1 MKKEMYL
8 KSEIK
13 AVITLYI
20 RPDTPKQKILDLL
33 KREEPIISNIKSRVT
48 RQGIQGAFQRLKTF
62 LNYMPPS
69 DCGYVICCSPE
80 KLVYI
85 NDIRVTVDKY
95 YCGGEFYAVP
105 LEETL
110 AAQLNPIGILTLDTK
125 EATLGYIGEK
135 VEILEHLTSG
145 IAGKHGKGGQSE
157 QRFTRNRQEQIK
169 QFYKR
174 IGEASLIFLK
184 AYPVTELIVS
194 GCGMTKDKFLKGNY
208 LDYRLKDKVSLILKV
223 QYTGESGIRETLHK
237 ALPHLQKNAFAQE
250 VRIVEKFF
258 NLLAKRFHCVVYG
271 PEELKNQMFQIK
283 QLIKI
288 EEHTQEYSKETI
300 TLHFKGEHYEKIKH
314 LGGIVGIKC

>member
-1 MKKEMYL
+1 MRKEMYL

-20 RPDTPKQKILDLL
+20 RPDTPKQKVLDLL

-62 LNYMPPS
+62 LNHMPAS

-174 IGEASLIFLK
+174 IGEASSIFVK
-184 AYPVTELIVS
+184 VYPVTELIVS
-194 GCGMTKDKFLKGNY
+194 GCGMTKDKFLKGDY
-208 LDYRLKDKVSLILKV
+208 LDYRLKDKVSLVLKV

-237 ALPHLQKNAFAQE
+237 ASSSPT
-250 VRIVEKFF
+250 EKCFCS
-258 NLLAKRFHCVVYG
+258 R
-271 PEELKNQMFQIK
+271 
-283 QLIKI
+283 
-288 EEHTQEYSKETI
+288 SKSSTEF
-300 TLHFKGEHYEKIKH
+300 L
-314 LGGIVGIKC
+314 